1 MTASADSLNHD
12 TLEAAPSKRNDS
24 AQARTDASR
33 QGHDAL
39 PQEIIARF
47 ISVYQQLNKDSL
59 ELLNEIYSEDIRFS
73 DPLHKIA
80 GLNTLTGYFK
90 TLYQNVESIDFVI
103 HQVIRDENTAALT
116 WTMNLVHPK
125 LNAGNGISVE
135 GVSLLTFNSKIIQH
149 QDYFDLG
156 AMLYEQL
163 PIVGGL
169 IGFIKSKVAK

>member
-1 MTASADSLNHD
+1 MTITADTTMDVLVAEMTVAKNSANATLDNQQASDYILS
-12 TLEAAPSKRNDS
+12 
-24 AQARTDASR
+24 
-33 QGHDAL
+33 
-39 PQEIIARF
+39 QEIIERF
-47 ISVYQQLNKDSL
+47 VSVYKQLNKDNL
-59 ELLNEIYSEDIRFS
+59 GLLGDIYSEDICFI

-80 GLNTLTGYFK
+80 GLTALTSYFE

-103 HQVIRDENTAALT
+103 HQVVRDDGAAALK

-125 LNAGNGISVE
+125 LNTGNIISVD
-135 GVSLLTFNSKIIQH
+135 GMSLLMFTDKINHH